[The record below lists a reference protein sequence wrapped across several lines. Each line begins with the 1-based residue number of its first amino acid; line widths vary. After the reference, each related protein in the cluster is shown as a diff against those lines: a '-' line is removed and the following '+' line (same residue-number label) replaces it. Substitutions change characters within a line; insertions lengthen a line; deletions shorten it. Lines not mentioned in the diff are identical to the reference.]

1 MWMDRLKKIGCVFF
15 LACLFGCSALEGP
28 RLHVQGTEALERGD
42 YAQARE
48 KLSQAAELVEHPR
61 AASQVQNHLGL
72 AYLGEGNPE
81 LASAA
86 FQQAVELDCRNEE
99 AQHNLD
105 VVAQSL
111 SSGTQGE
118 KAGRGNGGELQ

>member
-1 MWMDRLKKIGCVFF
+1 MWMDRLKRIGWVLCLGGL
-15 LACLFGCSALEGP
+15 LACSVLEGP

-86 FQQAVELDCRNEE
+86 FQQAIELDCRNEE
-99 AQHNLD
+99 AQYNLD
-105 VVAQSL
+105 VVAQSQPI
-111 SSGTQGE
+111 GAQGQQVD
-118 KAGRGNGGELQ
+118 RGNGGERR